1 MCVEFVVL
9 CRPLIVLQYIL
20 TPSHK
25 CSVQLQSVAKKQTVQ
40 IAGFG
45 KFEAVE
51 VGSRVY
57 TNPQDPNNKEAK
69 ISKPPTTRAKF
80 FPGKH
85 FKDCVAGIV
94 VAEKKTKQTSET
106 V

>member
-1 MCVEFVVL
+1 M
-9 CRPLIVLQYIL
+9 
-20 TPSHK
+20 
-25 CSVQLQSVAKKQTVQ
+25 Q

-51 VGSRVY
+51 VGPRVH
-57 TNPQDPNNKEAK
+57 TNPQDPNNKEAR

-85 FKDCVAGIV
+85 FKDCVAGV
-94 VAEKKTKQTSET
+94 VAVEKKTKQTSET